1 MFLKKEKPKFEV
13 RPLYSISEEL
23 ELIREFCWQP
33 KLEAGKIYTEEE
45 INAVEQR
52 LNYKLPQP
60 LRELYLVLGD
70 YACER
75 KDTYFCRP
83 EELHWS
89 GGYLL
94 VEAMERTNRG
104 LGIYRKDPYASVYE
118 WRRSEVNIYGE
129 EQEKKP
135 KSEVIRNSARNQYF
149 SKQCF
154 YWDIVIIQHVLNKVM
169 RDWWDLHQTQMTE
182 ELSPFYIG
190 CSLPKKLDELRKVR
204 QRMEE
209 WLLPISSKAELL
221 RVDIFGKNVGPED
234 YVVYAYTNPE
244 KNLLVLSFSA
254 QQKYGLITKE
264 PVPYSFAEQVEE
276 KTGMLFWSW
285 NGQGR
290 KRMEEMEE
298 KHSKEKEMQAA
309 GLFRR

>member
-1 MFLKKEKPKFEV
+1 MFLKKEKPEFEI
-13 RPLYSISEEL
+13 RPLYSIREEL

-45 INAVEQR
+45 IDAVEQR

-70 YACER
+70 YACEK

-94 VEAMERTNRG
+94 VEAMERTDRG

-149 SKQCF
+149 SKACF
-154 YWDIVIIQHVLNKVM
+154 YWDIFIIHHVLDKVM
-169 RDWWDLHQTQMTE
+169 RDWWELHQSRMTE

-190 CSLPKKLDELRKVR
+190 CSLPRKLDELRKVR

-209 WLLPISSKAELL
+209 WLVPISSKAELL
-221 RVDIFGKNVGPED
+221 RVEMSRKNAGPED

-244 KNLLVLSFSA
+244 KTLLVLSFSA

-264 PVPYSFAEQVEE
+264 PVPYSFAEWVEE

-290 KRMEEMEE
+290 KRMEE
-298 KHSKEKEMQAA
+298 KEKEMRAA
-309 GLFRR
+309 GLFKR

>member
-1 MFLKKEKPKFEV
+1 MLLKKEKPEFEI
-13 RPLYSISEEL
+13 RPLYSIREEL
-23 ELIREFCWQP
+23 ELIKEFCWQP
-33 KLEAGKIYTEEE
+33 KLAAGKIYTEEE
-45 INAVEQR
+45 IDTVEQR
-52 LNYKLPQP
+52 LNYKLPLP

-70 YACER
+70 YACEK

-89 GGYLL
+89 GQYLL
-94 VEAMERTNRG
+94 VEAMERTRRG
-104 LGIYRKDPYASVYE
+104 CGIYRKDPYASVYSWE
-118 WRRSEVNIYGE
+118 RNGVNIYGE
-129 EQEKKP
+129 VQDEKP
-135 KSEVIRNSARNQYF
+135 KSEVIRKSARDQYF

-154 YWDIVIIQHVLNKVM
+154 YWDIVIIQHVLDKVM
-169 RDWWDLHQTQMTE
+169 RDWWELHQTRMTE

-190 CSLPKKLDELRKVR
+190 CSLPRKLDELRKVR

-209 WLLPISSKAELL
+209 WLVPISSKAELL
-221 RVDIFGKNVGPED
+221 RVEMSGKNAGPEN

-244 KNLLVLSFSA
+244 KTLLVLSFSA

-264 PVPYSFAEQVEE
+264 PVPYSFAERVEE

-290 KRMEEMEE
+290 KRVED
-298 KHSKEKEMQAA
+298 KEREMQET
-309 GLFRR
+309 GLFKR

>member
-1 MFLKKEKPKFEV
+1 MFLKKEKPEFEI
-13 RPLYSISEEL
+13 RPLYSIREEL
-23 ELIREFCWQP
+23 ELIKEFCWQP
-33 KLEAGKIYTEEE
+33 KLAAGKIYTEEE
-45 INAVEQR
+45 IDAVEQW

-70 YACER
+70 YACEK

-149 SKQCF
+149 SKACF
-154 YWDIVIIQHVLNKVM
+154 YWDIFIIHHVLDKVM
-169 RDWWDLHQTQMTE
+169 RDWWELHQSRMTE

-190 CSLPKKLDELRKVR
+190 CPLPKKLDELRKVR

-209 WLLPISSKAELL
+209 WLVPISSKAELL
-221 RVDIFGKNVGPED
+221 RGDIFGKNVGPED
-234 YVVYAYTNPE
+234 YVVYAYTDSE
-244 KNLLVLSFSA
+244 KNLMVLSFSA

-264 PVPYSFAEQVEE
+264 PVPYSFAERVEE

-290 KRMEEMEE
+290 KRVED
-298 KHSKEKEMQAA
+298 KEREMQEA
-309 GLFRR
+309 GLFKR

>member
-1 MFLKKEKPKFEV
+1 MFWKKEKPEFEI
-13 RPLYSISEEL
+13 RPLYSIREEL
-23 ELIREFCWQP
+23 ELIKEFCWQP
-33 KLEAGKIYTEEE
+33 KLAAGKIYTEEE
-45 INAVEQR
+45 IDAVEQR

-70 YACER
+70 YACEK

-149 SKQCF
+149 SKACF
-154 YWDIVIIQHVLNKVM
+154 YWDIFIIHHVLDKVM
-169 RDWWDLHQTQMTE
+169 RDWWELHQSRMTE

-190 CSLPKKLDELRKVR
+190 CPLPKKLDELRKVR

-209 WLLPISSKAELL
+209 WLVPISSKAELL

-234 YVVYAYTNPE
+234 YVVYAYTDSE
-244 KNLLVLSFSA
+244 KNLMVLSFSA

-264 PVPYSFAEQVEE
+264 PVPYSFAERVEE

-290 KRMEEMEE
+290 KRVED
-298 KHSKEKEMQAA
+298 KEREMQEA
-309 GLFRR
+309 GLFKR

>member
-1 MFLKKEKPKFEV
+1 MFLKKEKPEFEI
-13 RPLYSISEEL
+13 RPLYSIREEL

-45 INAVEQR
+45 IDAVEQR
-52 LNYKLPQP
+52 LKVKLPQP

-70 YACER
+70 YVCEK

-149 SKQCF
+149 SKACF
-154 YWDIVIIQHVLNKVM
+154 YWDIFIIHHVLDKVM
-169 RDWWDLHQTQMTE
+169 RDWWELHQSRMTE

-190 CSLPKKLDELRKVR
+190 CPLPKKLDELRKVR

-209 WLLPISSKAELL
+209 WLVPISSKTELL

-234 YVVYAYTNPE
+234 YVVYAYTDSE
-244 KNLLVLSFSA
+244 KTLMVLSFSA

-290 KRMEEMEE
+290 KRVED
-298 KHSKEKEMQAA
+298 KEREMQEA
-309 GLFRR
+309 GLFKR

>member
-1 MFLKKEKPKFEV
+1 MFWKKEKPKFEV
-13 RPLYSISEEL
+13 RPLYSIREEL

-45 INAVEQR
+45 IDAVEKR
-52 LNYKLPQP
+52 LNFKLPQP

-70 YACER
+70 YMCDR
-75 KDTYFCRP
+75 KDTWFCRL

-89 GGYLL
+89 DKYLL
-94 VEAMERTNRG
+94 VTAMERTNRG
-104 LGIYRKDPYASVYE
+104 WGIYRKDPYLSVYN
-118 WRRSEVNIYGE
+118 WQRSGVNSYGE
-129 EQEKKP
+129 EKDEKP
-135 KSEVIRNSARNQYF
+135 KSEVVRKSAYNQYF
-149 SKQCF
+149 SKACF
-154 YWDIVIIQHVLNKVM
+154 YWDIFIIQHVLDKVLW
-169 RDWWDLHQTQMTE
+169 DWWNLHQTRMTE
-182 ELSPFYIG
+182 EMSPFYIG

-221 RVDIFGKNVGPED
+221 RVEKSGKNAGPED

-244 KNLLVLSFSA
+244 KTLLVLSFSA
-254 QQKYGLITKE
+254 QEKYGMITRE

-290 KRMEEMEE
+290 ERMEE
-298 KHSKEKEMQAA
+298 KEKEMQAA
-309 GLFRR
+309 GLFKR

>member
-13 RPLYSISEEL
+13 RPLYSIREEL

-70 YACER
+70 YACEK

-149 SKQCF
+149 SKACF
-154 YWDIVIIQHVLNKVM
+154 YWDIFIIHHVLDKVM
-169 RDWWDLHQTQMTE
+169 RDWWELHQSRMTE

-190 CSLPKKLDELRKVR
+190 CPLPKKLDELRKVR

-290 KRMEEMEE
+290 KRMEE
-298 KHSKEKEMQAA
+298 KEREMQEA
-309 GLFRR
+309 GLFKR

>member
-1 MFLKKEKPKFEV
+1 MFLKKEKPEFEI
-13 RPLYSISEEL
+13 RPLYSIREEL
-23 ELIREFCWQP
+23 ELIKEFCWQP
-33 KLEAGKIYTEEE
+33 KLAAGKIYTEEE
-45 INAVEQR
+45 IDAVEQR

-70 YACER
+70 YACEK

-94 VEAMERTNRG
+94 VEAMERTDRG

-149 SKQCF
+149 SKACF
-154 YWDIVIIQHVLNKVM
+154 YWDIFIIHHVLDKVM
-169 RDWWDLHQTQMTE
+169 RDWWELHQSRMTE

-190 CSLPKKLDELRKVR
+190 CPLPKKLDELRKVR

-209 WLLPISSKAELL
+209 WLVPISSKAELL

-234 YVVYAYTNPE
+234 YVVYAYTDSE
-244 KNLLVLSFSA
+244 KNLMILSFSA

-264 PVPYSFAEQVEE
+264 PVPYSFAERVEE

-290 KRMEEMEE
+290 KRVED
-298 KHSKEKEMQAA
+298 KEREMQEA
-309 GLFRR
+309 GLFKR

>member
-1 MFLKKEKPKFEV
+1 MFLKKEKPEFEI
-13 RPLYSISEEL
+13 RPLYSIREEL
-23 ELIREFCWQP
+23 ELIKEFCWQP
-33 KLEAGKIYTEEE
+33 KLAAGKIYTEEE
-45 INAVEQR
+45 IDTVEQR
-52 LNYKLPQP
+52 LNYKLPLP

-70 YACER
+70 YACEK

-104 LGIYRKDPYASVYE
+104 VGIYRKDPYASVYE

-149 SKQCF
+149 SKACF
-154 YWDIVIIQHVLNKVM
+154 YWDIFIIHHVLDKVM
-169 RDWWDLHQTQMTE
+169 RDWWELHQSRMTE

-190 CSLPKKLDELRKVR
+190 CPLPKKLDELRKVR

-209 WLLPISSKAELL
+209 WLIPISSKAELL

-234 YVVYAYTNPE
+234 YVVYAYTDSE
-244 KNLLVLSFSA
+244 KKLMVLSFSA

-264 PVPYSFAEQVEE
+264 PVPYSFAERVEE

-290 KRMEEMEE
+290 KRVED
-298 KHSKEKEMQAA
+298 KEREMQEA
-309 GLFRR
+309 GLFKR

>member
-1 MFLKKEKPKFEV
+1 MFLKKEKPEFEI
-13 RPLYSISEEL
+13 RPLYSIREEL
-23 ELIREFCWQP
+23 ELIKEFCWQP
-33 KLEAGKIYTEEE
+33 KLAAGKIYTEEE
-45 INAVEQR
+45 IDAVEQR

-70 YACER
+70 YACEK

-169 RDWWDLHQTQMTE
+169 RDWWELHQSRMTE

-190 CSLPKKLDELRKVR
+190 CPLPKKLDELRKVR

-209 WLLPISSKAELL
+209 WLVPISSKAELL

-234 YVVYAYTNPE
+234 YVVYAYTDSE
-244 KNLLVLSFSA
+244 KTLMVLSFSA

-290 KRMEEMEE
+290 KRMEE
-298 KHSKEKEMQAA
+298 KEKEMQAA
-309 GLFRR
+309 GLFKR

>member
-1 MFLKKEKPKFEV
+1 M
-13 RPLYSISEEL
+13 YSIREEL

-70 YACER
+70 YACEK

-149 SKQCF
+149 SKACF
-154 YWDIVIIQHVLNKVM
+154 YWDIFIIHHVLDKVM
-169 RDWWDLHQTQMTE
+169 RDWWELHQSRMTE

-190 CSLPKKLDELRKVR
+190 CPLPKKLDELRKVR

-209 WLLPISSKAELL
+209 WLVPISSKAELL

-234 YVVYAYTNPE
+234 YVVYAYTDSE
-244 KNLLVLSFSA
+244 KTLMVLSFSA
-254 QQKYGLITKE
+254 QQKYGLIAKE
-264 PVPYSFAEQVEE
+264 PVPYSFAEWVEE

-290 KRMEEMEE
+290 KRVED
-298 KHSKEKEMQAA
+298 KEREMQEA
-309 GLFRR
+309 GLFKR

>member
-1 MFLKKEKPKFEV
+1 MFLKKEKPEFEI
-13 RPLYSISEEL
+13 RPLYSIREEL
-23 ELIREFCWQP
+23 ELIKEFCWQP
-33 KLEAGKIYTEEE
+33 KLAAGKIYTEEE

-70 YACER
+70 YACEK

-104 LGIYRKDPYASVYE
+104 VGIYRKDPYASVYE

-149 SKQCF
+149 SKACF
-154 YWDIVIIQHVLNKVM
+154 YWDIFIIHHVLDKVM
-169 RDWWDLHQTQMTE
+169 RDWWELHQSRMTE

-190 CSLPKKLDELRKVR
+190 CPLPKKLDELRKVR

-209 WLLPISSKAELL
+209 WLVPISSKAELL

-234 YVVYAYTNPE
+234 YVVYAYTDSE
-244 KNLLVLSFSA
+244 KTLMVLSFSA

-290 KRMEEMEE
+290 KRVED
-298 KHSKEKEMQAA
+298 KEREMQEA
-309 GLFRR
+309 GLFKR

>member
-1 MFLKKEKPKFEV
+1 MFWKHDEPKFEV
-13 RPLYSISEEL
+13 RPLYSIREEL

-70 YACER
+70 YACEK

-154 YWDIVIIQHVLNKVM
+154 YWDIVIIQHVLDKVM

-209 WLLPISSKAELL
+209 WLVPISSKAELL

-244 KNLLVLSFSA
+244 KTLLVLSFSA
-254 QQKYGLITKE
+254 QENYGMITRE

-290 KRMEEMEE
+290 ERMEE
-298 KHSKEKEMQAA
+298 KEKEMQAA
-309 GLFRR
+309 GLFQR

>member
-1 MFLKKEKPKFEV
+1 MFLKKEKPKFEI
-13 RPLYSISEEL
+13 RPLYSIREEL

-45 INAVEQR
+45 IDAVEQR
-52 LNYKLPQP
+52 LKVKLPQP

-70 YACER
+70 YACEK

-135 KSEVIRNSARNQYF
+135 KLEVIRNSARNQYF
-149 SKQCF
+149 SKACF
-154 YWDIVIIQHVLNKVM
+154 YWDIFIIHHVLDKVM
-169 RDWWDLHQTQMTE
+169 RDWWELHQSRMTE

-190 CSLPKKLDELRKVR
+190 CSLPRKLDELRKVR

-209 WLLPISSKAELL
+209 WLVPISSKAELL
-221 RVDIFGKNVGPED
+221 RVEMSGKNAGPED

-244 KNLLVLSFSA
+244 KTLLILSFSA
-254 QQKYGLITKE
+254 QEKYGMITRE
-264 PVPYSFAEQVEE
+264 LVPYSIAEQVEE

-290 KRMEEMEE
+290 KRMEE
-298 KHSKEKEMQAA
+298 KEKEMQAA
-309 GLFRR
+309 GLFKR

>member
-1 MFLKKEKPKFEV
+1 MFLKKEKPEFEI
-13 RPLYSISEEL
+13 RPLYSIREEL
-23 ELIREFCWQP
+23 ELIKEFCWQP
-33 KLEAGKIYTEEE
+33 KLAAGKIYTEEE
-45 INAVEQR
+45 IDAVEQR

-70 YACER
+70 YACEK

-104 LGIYRKDPYASVYE
+104 VGIYRKDPYASVYE

-149 SKQCF
+149 SKACF
-154 YWDIVIIQHVLNKVM
+154 YWDIFIIHHVLDKVM
-169 RDWWDLHQTQMTE
+169 RDWWELHQSRMTE

-190 CSLPKKLDELRKVR
+190 CPLPKKLDELRKVR

-209 WLLPISSKAELL
+209 WLVPISSKAELL

-234 YVVYAYTNPE
+234 YVVYAYTDSE
-244 KNLLVLSFSA
+244 KNLMVLSFSA

-264 PVPYSFAEQVEE
+264 PVPYSFAEWVEE

-290 KRMEEMEE
+290 KRVED
-298 KHSKEKEMQAA
+298 KEREMQEA
-309 GLFRR
+309 GLFKR

>member
-1 MFLKKEKPKFEV
+1 MFLKKEKPEFEI
-13 RPLYSISEEL
+13 RPLYSIREEL
-23 ELIREFCWQP
+23 ELIKEFCWQP
-33 KLEAGKIYTEEE
+33 KLAAGKIYTEEE
-45 INAVEQR
+45 IDAVEQR

-70 YACER
+70 YACEK

-104 LGIYRKDPYASVYE
+104 VGIYRKDPYASVYSWE
-118 WRRSEVNIYGE
+118 RNGVNIYGE
-129 EQEKKP
+129 VQDEKP
-135 KSEVIRNSARNQYF
+135 KSEVIRKSARDQYF

-154 YWDIVIIQHVLNKVM
+154 YWDIVIIQHVLDKVM
-169 RDWWDLHQTQMTE
+169 RDWWELHQTRMTE

-190 CSLPKKLDELRKVR
+190 CSLPRKLDELRKVR

-209 WLLPISSKAELL
+209 WLVPISSKAELL
-221 RVDIFGKNVGPED
+221 RVEMSGKNAGPEN
-234 YVVYAYTNPE
+234 YVVYAYTDPE
-244 KNLLVLSFSA
+244 KTLLVLSFSA

-264 PVPYSFAEQVEE
+264 PVPYSFAERVEE

-290 KRMEEMEE
+290 KRMEE
-298 KHSKEKEMQAA
+298 KEKEMRAA
-309 GLFRR
+309 GLFKR

>member
-1 MFLKKEKPKFEV
+1 MLLKKEKPEFEI
-13 RPLYSISEEL
+13 RPLYSIREEL
-23 ELIREFCWQP
+23 ELIKEFCWQP
-33 KLEAGKIYTEEE
+33 KLAAGKIYTEEE
-45 INAVEQR
+45 IDAVEQR

-70 YACER
+70 YACEK

-149 SKQCF
+149 SKACF
-154 YWDIVIIQHVLNKVM
+154 YWDIFIIQHVLDKVM
-169 RDWWDLHQTQMTE
+169 RDWWELHQSRMTE

-190 CSLPKKLDELRKVR
+190 CPLPKKLDELRKVR

-209 WLLPISSKAELL
+209 WLVPISSKAELL

-234 YVVYAYTNPE
+234 YVVYAYTDSE
-244 KNLLVLSFSA
+244 KNLMVLSFSA

-264 PVPYSFAEQVEE
+264 PVPYSFAERVEE

-290 KRMEEMEE
+290 KRVED
-298 KHSKEKEMQAA
+298 KEREMQEA
-309 GLFRR
+309 GLFKR

>member
-1 MFLKKEKPKFEV
+1 MFLKKEKPEFEI
-13 RPLYSISEEL
+13 RPLYSIREEL
-23 ELIREFCWQP
+23 ELIREFCWRP

-45 INAVEQR
+45 IDAVEQR
-52 LNYKLPQP
+52 LKVKLPQP

-70 YACER
+70 YACEK

-83 EELHWS
+83 EDLHWS

-154 YWDIVIIQHVLNKVM
+154 Y
-169 RDWWDLHQTQMTE
+169 
-182 ELSPFYIG
+182 S
-190 CSLPKKLDELRKVR
+190 
-204 QRMEE
+204 
-209 WLLPISSKAELL
+209 
-221 RVDIFGKNVGPED
+221 
-234 YVVYAYTNPE
+234 
-244 KNLLVLSFSA
+244 
-254 QQKYGLITKE
+254 
-264 PVPYSFAEQVEE
+264 
-276 KTGMLFWSW
+276 
-285 NGQGR
+285 
-290 KRMEEMEE
+290 
-298 KHSKEKEMQAA
+298 
-309 GLFRR
+309 

>member
-1 MFLKKEKPKFEV
+1 M
-13 RPLYSISEEL
+13 YSIREEL

-45 INAVEQR
+45 IDAVEQR

-70 YACER
+70 YACEK

-94 VEAMERTNRG
+94 VEAMERTDRG

-149 SKQCF
+149 SKACF
-154 YWDIVIIQHVLNKVM
+154 YWDIFIIHHVLDKVM
-169 RDWWDLHQTQMTE
+169 RDWWELHQSRMTE

-190 CSLPKKLDELRKVR
+190 CSLPRKLDELRKVR

-209 WLLPISSKAELL
+209 WLVPISSKAELL
-221 RVDIFGKNVGPED
+221 RVEMSRKNAGPED

-244 KNLLVLSFSA
+244 KTLLVLSFSA

-264 PVPYSFAEQVEE
+264 PVPYSFAEWVEE

-290 KRMEEMEE
+290 KRMEE
-298 KHSKEKEMQAA
+298 KEKEMRAA
-309 GLFRR
+309 GLFKR

>member
-1 MFLKKEKPKFEV
+1 MFLKKEKPEFEI
-13 RPLYSISEEL
+13 RPLYSIREEL
-23 ELIREFCWQP
+23 ELIKEFCWQP
-33 KLEAGKIYTEEE
+33 KLAAGKIYTEEE
-45 INAVEQR
+45 IDAVEQR

-70 YACER
+70 YACEK

-104 LGIYRKDPYASVYE
+104 VGIYRKDPYASVYE

-149 SKQCF
+149 SKACF
-154 YWDIVIIQHVLNKVM
+154 YWDIFIIHHVLDKVM
-169 RDWWDLHQTQMTE
+169 RDWWELHQSRMTE

-190 CSLPKKLDELRKVR
+190 CPLPKKLDELRKVR

-209 WLLPISSKAELL
+209 WLVPISSKAELL

-234 YVVYAYTNPE
+234 YVVYAYTDPE
-244 KNLLVLSFSA
+244 KKLMVLSFSA

-264 PVPYSFAEQVEE
+264 PVPYSFAEWVEE

-290 KRMEEMEE
+290 KRVED
-298 KHSKEKEMQAA
+298 KEREMQEA
-309 GLFRR
+309 GLFKR

>member
-1 MFLKKEKPKFEV
+1 MYLKKEKPKFEV
-13 RPLYSISEEL
+13 RPLYSIREEL

-70 YACER
+70 YACEK

-169 RDWWDLHQTQMTE
+169 RDWWELHQTRMTE

-234 YVVYAYTNPE
+234 YVVYAYTDSE
-244 KNLLVLSFSA
+244 KTLMVLSFSA

-290 KRMEEMEE
+290 KRMEE
-298 KHSKEKEMQAA
+298 KEKEMQAA
-309 GLFRR
+309 GLFKR

>member
-70 YACER
+70 YACEK

-154 YWDIVIIQHVLNKVM
+154 YWDIVIIQHVLDKVM

-290 KRMEEMEE
+290 ERMEE
-298 KHSKEKEMQAA
+298 KEKEMQAA
-309 GLFRR
+309 GLFQR

>member
-1 MFLKKEKPKFEV
+1 MFLKKEKPEFEV
-13 RPLYSISEEL
+13 RPLYSIREEL

-45 INAVEQR
+45 IDAVEQR

-70 YACER
+70 YACEK

-135 KSEVIRNSARNQYF
+135 KSKVIRNSARNQYF
-149 SKQCF
+149 SKACF
-154 YWDIVIIQHVLNKVM
+154 YWDIFIIHHVLDKVM
-169 RDWWDLHQTQMTE
+169 RDWWELHQSRMTE

-190 CSLPKKLDELRKVR
+190 CSLPRKLDELRKVR

-209 WLLPISSKAELL
+209 WLVPISSKAELL
-221 RVDIFGKNVGPED
+221 RVEMSGKNAGPED
-234 YVVYAYTNPE
+234 YVVYAYTNLE
-244 KNLLVLSFSA
+244 KTLLILSFSA
-254 QQKYGLITKE
+254 QEKYGMITRE

-290 KRMEEMEE
+290 KRMEE
-298 KHSKEKEMQAA
+298 KEKEMRAA
-309 GLFRR
+309 GLFKR

>member
-1 MFLKKEKPKFEV
+1 MFLKKEKPEFEI
-13 RPLYSISEEL
+13 RPLYSIREEL
-23 ELIREFCWQP
+23 ELIKEFCWQP
-33 KLEAGKIYTEEE
+33 KLAAGKIYTEEE
-45 INAVEQR
+45 IDAVEQR

-70 YACER
+70 YACEK

-94 VEAMERTNRG
+94 VEAMERTDRG
-104 LGIYRKDPYASVYE
+104 VGIYRKDPYASVYE

-135 KSEVIRNSARNQYF
+135 KSEVIRNSARDQYF
-149 SKQCF
+149 SKACF
-154 YWDIVIIQHVLNKVM
+154 YWDIFIIHHVLDKVM
-169 RDWWDLHQTQMTE
+169 RDWWELHQSRMTE

-190 CSLPKKLDELRKVR
+190 CPLPKKLDELRKVR

-209 WLLPISSKAELL
+209 WLVPISSKAELL

-234 YVVYAYTNPE
+234 YVVYAYTDSE
-244 KNLLVLSFSA
+244 KKLMVLSFSA

-264 PVPYSFAEQVEE
+264 PVPYSFAEWVEE

-290 KRMEEMEE
+290 KRVED
-298 KHSKEKEMQAA
+298 KEREMQEA
-309 GLFRR
+309 GLFKR

>member
-1 MFLKKEKPKFEV
+1 MFLKKEKPEFEI
-13 RPLYSISEEL
+13 RPLYSIREEL
-23 ELIREFCWQP
+23 ELIKEFCWQP
-33 KLEAGKIYTEEE
+33 KLAAGKIYTEEE
-45 INAVEQR
+45 IDAVEQR

-70 YACER
+70 YACEK

-149 SKQCF
+149 SKACF
-154 YWDIVIIQHVLNKVM
+154 YWDIFIIHHVLDKVM
-169 RDWWDLHQTQMTE
+169 RDWWELHQSRMTE

-190 CSLPKKLDELRKVR
+190 CPLPKKLDELRKVR

-209 WLLPISSKAELL
+209 WLVPISSKAELL

-234 YVVYAYTNPE
+234 YVVYAYTDSE
-244 KNLLVLSFSA
+244 KNMMVLSFSA

-264 PVPYSFAEQVEE
+264 PVPYSFAERVEE

-290 KRMEEMEE
+290 KRVED
-298 KHSKEKEMQAA
+298 KEREMQEA
-309 GLFRR
+309 GLFKR

>member
-1 MFLKKEKPKFEV
+1 MFLKKEKPEFEI
-13 RPLYSISEEL
+13 RPLYSIREEL
-23 ELIREFCWQP
+23 ELIKEFCWQP
-33 KLEAGKIYTEEE
+33 KLAAGKIYTEEE
-45 INAVEQR
+45 IDAVEQR

-70 YACER
+70 YACEK

-89 GGYLL
+89 GQYLL
-94 VEAMERTNRG
+94 VEAMERTRRG
-104 LGIYRKDPYASVYE
+104 CGIYQKDPYASVYSWE
-118 WRRSEVNIYGE
+118 RNGVNIYGE
-129 EQEKKP
+129 VQDEKP
-135 KSEVIRNSARNQYF
+135 KSEVIRKSARDQYF

-154 YWDIVIIQHVLNKVM
+154 YWDIVIIQHVLDKVM
-169 RDWWDLHQTQMTE
+169 RDWWELHQIQMTE
-182 ELSPFYIG
+182 EMSPFYIG
-190 CSLPKKLDELRKVR
+190 CSLPRKLDELRKVR

-209 WLLPISSKAELL
+209 WLVPISSKAELL
-221 RVDIFGKNVGPED
+221 RVEMSGKNAGPEN

-244 KNLLVLSFSA
+244 KTLLVLSFSA

-264 PVPYSFAEQVEE
+264 PVPYSFAERVEE

-290 KRMEEMEE
+290 KRMEE
-298 KHSKEKEMQAA
+298 KEKEMRAA
-309 GLFRR
+309 GLFKR

>member
-1 MFLKKEKPKFEV
+1 MFLKKEKPEFEI
-13 RPLYSISEEL
+13 RPLYSIREEL
-23 ELIREFCWQP
+23 ELIKEFCWQP
-33 KLEAGKIYTEEE
+33 KLAAGKIYTEEE
-45 INAVEQR
+45 IDAVEQR
-52 LNYKLPQP
+52 LNYKLPLP

-70 YACER
+70 YACEK

-89 GGYLL
+89 GQYLL

-104 LGIYRKDPYASVYE
+104 VGIYRKDPYASVYE

-149 SKQCF
+149 SKACF
-154 YWDIVIIQHVLNKVM
+154 YWDIFIIHHVLDKVM
-169 RDWWDLHQTQMTE
+169 RDWWELHQSRMTE

-190 CSLPKKLDELRKVR
+190 CPLPKKLDELRKVR

-209 WLLPISSKAELL
+209 WLVPISSKAELL

-234 YVVYAYTNPE
+234 YVVYAYTDSE
-244 KNLLVLSFSA
+244 KTLMVLSFSA

-290 KRMEEMEE
+290 KRVED
-298 KHSKEKEMQAA
+298 KEREMQEA
-309 GLFRR
+309 GLFQR

>member
-13 RPLYSISEEL
+13 RPLYSIREEL

-45 INAVEQR
+45 IDAVEKR
-52 LNYKLPQP
+52 LNFKLPQP

-70 YACER
+70 YLCDK
-75 KDTYFCRP
+75 KDTWFCRP

-104 LGIYRKDPYASVYE
+104 VGIYRKDPYASVYE

-149 SKQCF
+149 SKACF
-154 YWDIVIIQHVLNKVM
+154 YWDIFIIHHVLDKVM
-169 RDWWDLHQTQMTE
+169 RDWWELHQSRMTE

-190 CSLPKKLDELRKVR
+190 CSLPRKLDELRKVR

-209 WLLPISSKAELL
+209 WLVPISSKAELL
-221 RVDIFGKNVGPED
+221 RVEMSGKNAGPEN

-244 KNLLVLSFSA
+244 KTLLVLSFSA
-254 QQKYGLITKE
+254 QEKYGMITRE

-290 KRMEEMEE
+290 KRVED
-298 KHSKEKEMQAA
+298 KEREMQEA
-309 GLFRR
+309 GLFKR

>member
-1 MFLKKEKPKFEV
+1 MFLKKEKPEFEI
-13 RPLYSISEEL
+13 RPLYSIREEL
-23 ELIREFCWQP
+23 ELIKEFCWQP
-33 KLEAGKIYTEEE
+33 KLAAGKIYTEEE
-45 INAVEQR
+45 IDAVEQR

-70 YACER
+70 YACEK

-94 VEAMERTNRG
+94 VDAMERTNRG
-104 LGIYRKDPYASVYE
+104 VGIYRKDPYASVYSWE
-118 WRRSEVNIYGE
+118 RNGVNIYGE
-129 EQEKKP
+129 VQDEKP
-135 KSEVIRNSARNQYF
+135 KSEVIRKSARDQYF

-154 YWDIVIIQHVLNKVM
+154 YWDIVIIQHVLDKVM
-169 RDWWDLHQTQMTE
+169 RDWWELHQTRMTE

-190 CSLPKKLDELRKVR
+190 CSLPRKLDELRKVR

-209 WLLPISSKAELL
+209 WLVPISSKAELL
-221 RVDIFGKNVGPED
+221 RVEMSGKNAGPEN

-244 KNLLVLSFSA
+244 KTLLVLSFSA

-264 PVPYSFAEQVEE
+264 PVPYSFAEWVEE

-290 KRMEEMEE
+290 KRMEE
-298 KHSKEKEMQAA
+298 KEKEMRAA
-309 GLFRR
+309 GLFKR